1 MKRDYFRNLNTES
14 ESLNPESLELV
25 IPEGFHKKLNSIE
38 KDKLLDDQLLDF
50 NLQLGDYIMGS
61 RKIVQ
66 ANKGARHIEEEPQ
79 LSKRLQEYL
88 EKFNNMEYCPG

>member
-38 KDKLLDDQLLDF
+38 LDMLLNDQLLDSG
-50 NLQLGDYIMGS
+50 LQLGNYVMGS
-61 RKIVQ
+61 RKIVP
-66 ANKGARHIEEEPQ
+66 ANKGAQHIEKDFQ
-79 LSKRLQEYL
+79 LSKRLREYL
-88 EKFNNMEYCPG
+88 EKFNNM

>member
-38 KDKLLDDQLLDF
+38 LDTLLNDQLLDSG
-50 NLQLGDYIMGS
+50 LQLGDYIMGS
-61 RKIVQ
+61 RKIIP
-66 ANKGARHIEEEPQ
+66 ANKRAQHIEKDFQ
-79 LSKRLQEYL
+79 LSKRLREYL
-88 EKFNNMEYCPG
+88 EKFNM